1 MKKILLLSLPVILLM
16 ASCND
21 KKSENEDVNT
31 VDNPFFQIYDTPY
44 GVPSFDE
51 IENAH
56 YLPAFEEGIKQQ
68 NEEIQAIANV
78 EEPATFENTILAFD
92 RSGDLLTRVSNVFF
106 NISSADN
113 SDELQE
119 IAKEVTPMISKHN
132 NNMMLNSELFE
143 RVKAVYDNRFD
154 AELNDSQIRVVEKI
168 YQDFERSGANLNE
181 DDKDRMRE
189 INNKLSML
197 SLDFGN
203 NLLAE
208 TNKNF
213 RLVIDNEADLAGL
226 PESAIKGA
234 AATATDLDME
244 GKWVFQLSRASMT
257 PFLQY
262 AENRDLRE
270 KIYMGYI
277 MRSNNDNEFDNKGI
291 IKEIVQLRA
300 EKSELLGYVTH
311 AGLVIDVNMAKTPEN
326 VNKFLMKLWDAALP
340 VAKSEVYD
348 MQQII
353 DREGGDFQ
361 LAPWDWWYYAEKLRK
376 EKYNLDENELKPY
389 LKLENVRDGM
399 FWVAN
404 QLYGINFEKLDDIPV
419 YHPDV
424 EVFKVT
430 EADGTLVGLLYADY
444 YVRDSKRGGA
454 WCTSFRAASYDA
466 EGKRIEPLSTIVMN
480 YPKPSEDAPSLL
492 SWDETTTMFH
502 EFGHALHGLF
512 TNGKYQRTAGV
523 VPRDYV
529 ELPSQ
534 FMENFAGEPHVMK
547 HYAKHY
553 QTGEVIPDE
562 LIEKLNKSG
571 HFNQG
576 FVTVE
581 YIAASILDMDWH
593 SLQTSET
600 VDDVLAFE
608 KASMDNIGL
617 ISEIAPRYRSTY
629 FQHVFSGGYSAGYY
643 VYIWA
648 AVLDADAFNAFKE
661 SGDIFNP
668 ELASKFR
675 KHCLAEVG
683 EGPAMEQYIKF
694 RGQEPSEEP
703 LLERR
708 GLK

>member
-16 ASCND
+16 TACSD
-21 KKSENEDVNT
+21 KESKDAIT
-31 VDNPFFQIYDTPY
+31 VDNPFFHTYETPY
-44 GVPSFDE
+44 GVPPFDK
-51 IENAH
+51 IENEH
-56 YLPAFEEGIKQQ
+56 YLPAFKEGIIQQ
-68 NEEIQAIANV
+68 EAEIQAIVNCKEASN
-78 EEPATFENTILAFD
+78 FENTILKFD
-92 RSGDLLTRVSNVFF
+92 RSGDLLTRVSIVFF

-119 IAKEVTPMISKHN
+119 IAEQVTPLISEHS
-132 NNMMLNSELFE
+132 NNMMLNADLFK
-143 RVKAVYDNRFD
+143 RVKEIYENRFD
-154 AELNDSQIRVVEKI
+154 ADLDSSQIRVVEKI
-168 YQDFERSGANLNE
+168 YQDFERSGANLKD
-181 DDKDRMRE
+181 DDKARMRE

-213 RLVIDNEADLAGL
+213 RLVVDNEADLSGL
-226 PESAIKGA
+226 PKSAIEGA
-234 AATATDLDME
+234 AATAADLDME

-262 AENRDLRE
+262 ADNRDLRE

-277 MRSNNDNEFDNKGI
+277 MRSNNDNEFDNKDI
-291 IKEIVQLRA
+291 ISEMVQLRA
-300 EKSELLGYVTH
+300 GKAELLGYNTH
-311 AGLVIDVNMAKTPEN
+311 ADFVIDVNMAKTPEN
-326 VNKFLMKLWDAALP
+326 VNEFLMKLWDAALP

-353 DREGGDFQ
+353 DREGGDFN

-376 EKYNLDENELKPY
+376 EKYDLDENELKPY
-389 LKLENVRDGM
+389 LKLENVRNGM

-404 QLYGINFEKLDDIPV
+404 QLYGINFEKLDDVPV
-419 YHPDV
+419 YHPDA

-454 WCTSFRAASYDA
+454 WCTSFREATYDA
-466 EGKRIEPLSTIVMN
+466 KGNRVEPIATIVMN
-480 YPKPSEDAPSLL
+480 YPKPTEETPSLL
-492 SWDETTTMFH
+492 SWDQTTTMFH

-512 TNGKYQRTAGV
+512 TDGMYQRTAGV

-534 FMENFAGEPHVMK
+534 IMENFASEPEVMK
-547 HYAKHY
+547 YYAKHY
-553 QTGEVIPDE
+553 QTDEVIPDE

-581 YIAASILDMDWH
+581 YLAASILDMDWH
-593 SLQTSET
+593 SLKTGET
-600 VDDVLAFE
+600 VEDVLAFE
-608 KASMDNIGL
+608 KASMDQINL

-629 FQHVFSGGYSAGYY
+629 FQHIFSGGYSAGYY

-668 ELASKFR
+668 DLAAKFR
-675 KHCLAEVG
+675 KYCLAEVG

-694 RGQEPSEEP
+694 RGQEPSEKP

>member
-1 MKKILLLSLPVILLM
+1 MRKILLLSLPVIFLM
-16 ASCND
+16 TACND
-21 KKSENEDVNT
+21 KKESEAIST
-31 VDNPFFQIYDTPY
+31 ADNPFFQTYETSY
-44 GVPSFDE
+44 GVPPFDK
-51 IENAH
+51 IENEH
-56 YLPAFEEGIKQQ
+56 YLPAFKEGIKAQD
-68 NEEIQAIANV
+68 EEIQAIASS
-78 EEPATFENTILAFD
+78 EESATFENTILAFD
-92 RSGDLLTRVSNVFF
+92 RSGDLLTRVSRVFF

-113 SDELQE
+113 SDELQK
-119 IAKEVTPMISKHN
+119 IAKEVTPLISEHN
-132 NNMMLNSELFE
+132 NNMMLNAELFE

-154 AELNDSQIRVVEKI
+154 AELDDSQIRVVEKVF
-168 YQDFERSGANLNE
+168 QDFERSGANLNE
-181 DDKDRMRE
+181 EEKARMRE

-213 RLVIDNEADLAGL
+213 RLVIDNEVDLSGL
-226 PESAIKGA
+226 PEAAIEGA
-234 AATATDLDME
+234 AQKAKELEMD
-244 GKWVFQLSRASMT
+244 GKWVFQLSNASMI

-262 AENRDLRE
+262 ADNRDLRE
-270 KIYMGYI
+270 EIYMGYI

-291 IKEIVQLRA
+291 IKEMVQLRA
-300 EKSELLGYVTH
+300 EKSEMLGYDTH
-311 AGLVIDVNMAKTPEN
+311 ADFVIDVNMAKTPEN
-326 VNKFLMKLWDAALP
+326 VNEFLMKLWDAALP

-353 DREGGDFQ
+353 DREGGDFK

-376 EKYNLDENELKPY
+376 EKYDLDENEIKPY

-404 QLYGINFEKLDDIPV
+404 QLFDINFEKLEDVPV

-454 WCTSFRAASYDA
+454 WCTSFRRATYDA
-466 EGKRIEPLSTIVMN
+466 DGNRVEPISSIVMN
-480 YPKPSEDAPSLL
+480 YPKPTDETPSLL

-512 TNGKYQRTAGV
+512 TDGKYQRTAGV

-534 FMENFAGEPHVMK
+534 IMENFASEPEVMK

-553 QTGEVIPDE
+553 ETGEVIPDE
-562 LIEKLNKSG
+562 LIQKINKSG

-581 YIAASILDMDWH
+581 YLAASILDMDWH
-593 SLQTSET
+593 SLQTGET
-600 VDDVLAFE
+600 VEDVLAFE
-608 KASMDNIGL
+608 KASMDNVGL

-629 FQHVFSGGYSAGYY
+629 FQHIFSGGYSAGYY

-661 SGDIFNP
+661 SGNIFNP
-668 ELASKFR
+668 ELAAKFR
-675 KHCLAEVG
+675 QHCLAEVG